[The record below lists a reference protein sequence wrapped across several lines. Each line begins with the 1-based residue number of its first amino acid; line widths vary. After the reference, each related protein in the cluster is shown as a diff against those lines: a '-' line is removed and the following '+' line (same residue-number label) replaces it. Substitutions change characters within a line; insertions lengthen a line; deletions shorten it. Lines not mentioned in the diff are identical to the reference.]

1 MGEFR
6 ATKRTALA
14 TLAATLAATL
24 TATLASACATV
35 GAGAPEPS
43 RLERLAAELA
53 AEVAGVAETDPRAR
67 AAALDLVA
75 IAAFADGVV
84 AADSAILRW
93 EWPAPLWE
101 DDGARL
107 DDDDPAAI
115 ESLAPMPAA
124 IFAQAAGDAGLVLGQ
139 FADARLASAMWREI
153 ESLESAAMTG
163 LDAYLAVAGG
173 RVTLVAGP
181 LADEASAS
189 ERCLALSVWGVSCM
203 PADWPEAARPLGD
216 HSAGSGT

>member
-14 TLAATLAATL
+14 TLAATLA
-24 TATLASACATV
+24 SACATV
-35 GAGAPEPS
+35 GAGAPDQS

-107 DDDDPAAI
+107 DDDDLAAI

-124 IFAQAAGDAGLVLGQ
+124 IFAQAAGDAGLVLGR
-139 FADARLASAMWREI
+139 FADARLAT
-153 ESLESAAMTG
+153 AMTG

-173 RVTLVAGP
+173 GVTLVAGP

-189 ERCLALSVWGVSCM
+189 ERCLALSVWGVSCT